1 MVPVSSDGTL
11 SICLYDPDDRLDAL
25 DDALADC
32 GFRIDRTRT
41 AEGVRTA
48 ATSGVDCVVF
58 GDYDGS
64 DWEQVLGSI
73 PESDAATVVYTD
85 REGSQSIQRA
95 LSAGVDDVVRVPPR
109 YGALLRRRIE
119 AATTEG
125 SMFDSDGEQF
135 RSLLRSYPHT
145 LFVKDAD
152 SRFANITTRTAG
164 DYGHDRTSLIGKT
177 DFEILPKELAA
188 ENYEEEQA
196 IIDGDRALL
205 DKVEHYVDADGDDQW
220 VSTTKVPRYDDE
232 GSVVGIVGGTQYI
245 TPAKKQEQ
253 LIADLHEASQRLARA
268 KTKADVATTAVEIAA
283 ETEPFDYA
291 EVALDT
297 GDGLTPT
304 ATSGDASQLF
314 EDYHETFEAVYAT
327 GVADDVDGTS
337 CRVVPIGEYGVLGY
351 RQSDTPA
358 SAAFVDRMVSVFTAN
373 VEAALDRAER
383 ERQLTETTRRI
394 EEFATLGSHELR
406 NKLQVVVG
414 NVTDAHAEYD
424 DPRLERSVATL
435 DRIDRLLEQL
445 LQLAR
450 TGSVPH
456 QREWVDVEDAA
467 TAAWRTIDNRDASLS
482 VDSAVTVDANR
493 SALVGLFEFLLEN
506 VVDHAGDGA
515 VATVGSLPD
524 RPGFYVEDDGRGIQP
539 DPDLFEAAYTTGDSD
554 TGYGLY
560 VTQAVVDAHDWD
572 IEVTESGDGGAR
584 FEITGVDERAE
595 Y

>member
-1 MVPVSSDGTL
+1 M
-11 SICLYDPDDRLDAL
+11 YDPDDRLGAL

-41 AEGVRTA
+41 AEGVETA
-48 ATSGVDCVVF
+48 VTGDVDCLVL

-64 DWEQVLGSI
+64 DWKGVLDSV
-73 PESDAATVVYTD
+73 SDSGVATVVYTG
-85 REGSQSIQRA
+85 REGSRSIQRPLA
-95 LSAGVDDVVRVPPR
+95 AGVDDVVRVPPR
-109 YGALLRRRIE
+109 YGSLLRRRIE

-125 SMFDSDGEQF
+125 STFDSDGEQF

-145 LFVKDAD
+145 LFVKDTD
-152 SRFANITTRTAG
+152 SRFANITTQTAG
-164 DYGHDRTSLIGKT
+164 DYGYDRASLIGKT
-177 DFEILPKELAA
+177 DFEILPAELAA

-196 IIDGDRALL
+196 IIGGDRPLL
-205 DKVEHYVDADGDDQW
+205 DKVEHYVDDDGNDQW
-220 VSTTKVPRYDDE
+220 VSTTKVPRYDDD
-232 GSVVGIVGGTQYI
+232 GNVVGIVGGTQYI

-253 LIADLHEASQRLARA
+253 LLADLHEASQRLARA

-283 ETEPFDYA
+283 ETEPFAHA

-297 GDGLTPT
+297 GSGLAPT
-304 ATSGDASQLF
+304 ATSGDISQLF
-314 EDYHETFEAVYAT
+314 ADHRETFEAVFAT

-351 RQSDTPA
+351 HQSGTPA
-358 SAAFVDRMVSVFTAN
+358 SEAFVDRMVSVFTAN

-414 NVTDAHAEYD
+414 NVTDAHEEYD

-456 QREWVDVEDAA
+456 QREWVDVENAA
-467 TAAWRTIDNRDASLS
+467 TAAWRTIDNRGTTLS
-482 VDSAVTVDANR
+482 VDSTVTVDANR
-493 SALVGLFEFLLEN
+493 SALVGMFEFLLEN
-506 VVDHAGDGA
+506 VVDHAGDEA

-524 RPGFYVEDDGRGIQP
+524 RPGFYVEDDGRGIP
-539 DPDLFEAAYTTGDSD
+539 SDPDLFEAAYTTGDSD

-572 IEVTESGDGGAR
+572 IDVTESGDGGAR
-584 FEITGVDERAE
+584 FEITSVDERAE